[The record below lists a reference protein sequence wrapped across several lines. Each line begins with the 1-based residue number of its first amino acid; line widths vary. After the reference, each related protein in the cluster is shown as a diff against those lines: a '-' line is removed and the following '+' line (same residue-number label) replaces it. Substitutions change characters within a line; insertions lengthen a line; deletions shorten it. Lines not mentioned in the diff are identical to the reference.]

1 MQPVS
6 EDRHEI
12 EASADFFLRHR
23 PRPCIYELV
32 LKHVVEQEE
41 VLALL
46 QAKLRARLS
55 LKQVV
60 RQC

>member
-12 EASADFFLRHR
+12 EASAGFFLRHR
-23 PRPCIYELV
+23 PRPCIYDFV
-32 LKHVVEQEE
+32 LKHVVEQE

-46 QAKLRARLS
+46 QAKLPARLS